1 MIIFYI
7 LNQHYLIYKF
17 YFKKEINM
25 SNKIHKRQ
33 HHSNFAFKMIT
44 FMHDNPLLPIIRN
57 PYKILKRAGL
67 KSGQNVLEVGCGPG
81 FFTIP
86 AAYIVGKEGKVY
98 AVDTHPLAIER
109 VQNKI
114 NKAGINNV
122 SLIHA
127 NASDTG
133 LPDQSIDLAFM
144 FGLPYIQG
152 GLDNLLTEL
161 YRICKPG
168 ATLVFQKSR
177 GSKEKLI
184 AEVENKG
191 FNYFEQKG
199 RIFLFRK
206 N

>member
-1 MIIFYI
+1 M
-7 LNQHYLIYKF
+7 
-17 YFKKEINM
+17 NM
-25 SNKIHKRQ
+25 SNKNHKRQ
-33 HHSNFAFKMIT
+33 HHSNIAFKMIT

-57 PYKILKRAGL
+57 PYNILKRAGL
-67 KSGQNVLEVGCGPG
+67 KPGQTVLEVGCGPG

-86 AAYIVGKEGKVY
+86 AAKIVGKEGEVY

-114 NKAGINNV
+114 RNAGLKNV
-122 SLIHA
+122 SLIHK

-133 LPDQSIDLAFM
+133 LSDMSIDLAFM

-161 YRICKPG
+161 YRICKLG

-184 AEVENKG
+184 KEVKEKG
-191 FNYFEQKG
+191 FTYSDKRG
-199 RIFLFRK
+199 RIFLFK
-206 N
+206 KEI

>member
-1 MIIFYI
+1 M
-7 LNQHYLIYKF
+7 N
-17 YFKKEINM
+17 
-25 SNKIHKRQ
+25 NKRR

-57 PYKILKRAGL
+57 PYKILERAGL
-67 KSGQNVLEVGCGPG
+67 KSGQTVLEVGCGPG

-86 AAYIVGKEGKVY
+86 AAKIVGKAGKVY
-98 AVDTHPLAIER
+98 AVDIHPLAIER

-114 NKAGINNV
+114 DKAEIKNV
-122 SLIHA
+122 SLIHG

-152 GLDNLLTEL
+152 GLDSLLTEM
-161 YRICKPG
+161 YRIFKPG
-168 ATLVFQKSR
+168 AILAFQKSR

-184 AEVENKG
+184 KEVQEKR
-191 FNYFEQKG
+191 FKYLDQKG
-199 RIFLFRK
+199 RIFIFEK
-206 N
+206 GN

>member
-1 MIIFYI
+1 
-7 LNQHYLIYKF
+7 
-17 YFKKEINM
+17 M

-33 HHSNFAFKMIT
+33 HHSNFAFKIIT
-44 FMHDNPLLPIIRN
+44 IMHDNPLLPIIRN
-57 PYKILKRAGL
+57 PYKILEKAGL

-86 AAYIVGKEGKVY
+86 AAHIVGKEGKVY

-127 NASDTG
+127 NASETG
-133 LPDQSIDLAFM
+133 LPDQSINLAFM

-152 GLDNLLTEL
+152 GLDSLLTEM
-161 YRICKPG
+161 YRIFKPG
-168 ATLVFQKSR
+168 AILAFQKSR

-184 AEVENKG
+184 KEVQQKG
-191 FNYFEQKG
+191 FSYLDKKG
-199 RIFLFRK
+199 RILIFK
-206 N
+206 KES

>member
-1 MIIFYI
+1 M
-7 LNQHYLIYKF
+7 
-17 YFKKEINM
+17 
-25 SNKIHKRQ
+25 NKRNKRQ
-33 HHSNFAFKMIT
+33 NVAFKMIT

-57 PYKILKRAGL
+57 PYKILERAGL
-67 KSGQNVLEVGCGPG
+67 QPGQTVLEVGCGPG

-86 AAYIVGKEGKVY
+86 AAKIVGKDGKVY

-152 GLDNLLTEL
+152 GLDSLLTEL
-161 YRICKPG
+161 YRIFKPD
-168 ATLVFQKSR
+168 ASLVFQKSR
-177 GSKEKLI
+177 GSTEKLI

-191 FNYFEQKG
+191 FNYFEGKG

>member
-1 MIIFYI
+1 
-7 LNQHYLIYKF
+7 
-17 YFKKEINM
+17 M
-25 SNKIHKRQ
+25 SNKNHKRG
-33 HHSNFAFKMIT
+33 HHSNFAFKMIA
-44 FMHDNPLLPIIRN
+44 FIHDNPLLPIIRN
-57 PYKILKRAGL
+57 PYKILERAGL
-67 KSGQNVLEVGCGPG
+67 KPGQNVLEVGCGPG

-86 AAYIVGKEGKVY
+86 AAKTVGKEGKVY

-133 LPDQSIDLAFM
+133 LTDQSIDLAFM

-161 YRICKPG
+161 YRICKLG

-184 AEVENKG
+184 KEVKEKG
-191 FNYFEQKG
+191 FTYSDKRG
-199 RIFLFRK
+199 RIFLFK
-206 N
+206 KEI

>member
-1 MIIFYI
+1 M
-7 LNQHYLIYKF
+7 
-17 YFKKEINM
+17 
-25 SNKIHKRQ
+25 
-33 HHSNFAFKMIT
+33 
-44 FMHDNPLLPIIRN
+44 
-57 PYKILKRAGL
+57 

-86 AAYIVGKEGKVY
+86 AAHIVGKEGKVY

-127 NASDTG
+127 NASETG
-133 LPDQSIDLAFM
+133 LPDQSINLAFM

-152 GLDNLLTEL
+152 GLDSLLTEM
-161 YRICKPG
+161 YRIFKPG
-168 ATLVFQKSR
+168 AILAFQKSR

-184 AEVENKG
+184 KEVQQKG
-191 FNYFEQKG
+191 FSYLDKKG
-199 RIFLFRK
+199 RILIFK
-206 N
+206 KES